1 MRTPHRSVLPMLLRP
16 VVAAAACLL
25 FVAACDPVPSG
36 AKRRSQPALVVQR
49 LGDTKVSVRY
59 NRPSARGRE
68 LFGGIVPWDSVWNPG
83 ADEATRLSTTSDLA
97 IGDRVLAA
105 GAYSIWMIPD
115 SAAPWTVIFSRA
127 ADVPHVP
134 YPEGEDALR
143 LRIAPQRTPYV
154 ETLSFSFPAATPDS
168 ALLLFQ
174 WGETMIPIRLHPR

>member
-1 MRTPHRSVLPMLLRP
+1 MRLRLLC
-16 VVAAAACLL
+16 VAAACLL
-25 FVAACDPVPSG
+25 LAAACDPVPSG

-49 LGDTKVSVRY
+49 LGATKVSVRY

-83 ADEATRLSTTSDLA
+83 ADEATRLSTSRDLA
-97 IGDRVLAA
+97 VGGRMLAA
-105 GAYSIWMIPD
+105 GDYSIWMIPD
-115 SAAPWTVIFSRA
+115 SAEAWTVIFSRA

-143 LRIAPQRTPYV
+143 LLITPQRTPFV

-174 WGETMIPIRLHPR
+174 WGETTIPIGLRPR

>member
-1 MRTPHRSVLPMLLRP
+1 MRLRVLGIAAFALLL
-16 VVAAAACLL
+16 A
-25 FVAACDPVPSG
+25 AACDPVPSG

-83 ADEATRLSTTSDLA
+83 ADEATKLTTTSGLA

-105 GAYSIWMIPD
+105 GAYSIWMIPH

-143 LRIAPQRTPYV
+143 LRIAPQRTPFV
-154 ETLSFSFPAATPDS
+154 ETLSFSFPAATPES

-174 WGETMIPIRLHPR
+174 WGETTIPIPLRPR